1 MNDGLVDYI
10 NKQEATK
17 YIMEQG
23 VKFENEVFTPC
34 SLPLRKE
41 SGYLFLKL
49 NTMHLLEK

>member
-23 VKFENEVFTPC
+23 VKFENEF
-34 SLPLRKE
+34 
-41 SGYLFLKL
+41 
-49 NTMHLLEK
+49 N